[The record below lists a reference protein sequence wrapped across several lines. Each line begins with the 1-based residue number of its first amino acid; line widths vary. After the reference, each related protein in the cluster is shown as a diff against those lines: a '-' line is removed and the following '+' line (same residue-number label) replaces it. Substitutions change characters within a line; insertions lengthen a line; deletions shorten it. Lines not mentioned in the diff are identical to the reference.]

1 MVVCHRMM
9 VVYAGSI
16 YGTQVMVS
24 DRPSWGAGVSWIS
37 RTLSQCD
44 KQICVIWKTRAGR
57 FWIFW
62 EVAWRLT
69 SSNHKS
75 WIPPWTASY
84 CTQPEINVANF
95 PRVGAGGKML
105 GSFKLTGRPAN
116 PNNISEELHWRLMH
130 YKVADTIS
138 VTNVRTMHTKV
149 FQEQSSNILT
159 CHLCNRLS
167 LGNVGSM
174 IYTSRTRRQY
184 GMLTYIYGMT
194 GTEAQKP

>member
-1 MVVCHRMM
+1 MRVSDALRGSGRGHRLVCRWHRPGYSVAGHWCSLCRRQTYTYYPYYAYYKIHYGSMM

-105 GSFKLTGRPAN
+105 GSFKLTSQPTPTTSQKSCTKGWCSTSSRHNMYIPKSSK
-116 PNNISEELHWRLMH
+116 NNLLI
-130 YKVADTIS
+130 
-138 VTNVRTMHTKV
+138 
-149 FQEQSSNILT
+149 F
-159 CHLCNRLS
+159 
-167 LGNVGSM
+167 
-174 IYTSRTRRQY
+174 
-184 GMLTYIYGMT
+184 
-194 GTEAQKP
+194 